1 MSVFEVIRDE
11 RLGLVERLRALPD
24 EAWATPSLCAG
35 WSVHHVVAHL
45 ATPFSVTR
53 GRFALEVVRSRG
65 IAGAMDRI
73 ARRLHGRPTGELL
86 ALLEQNA
93 GSTFRPPGMPAAAP
107 LTDIVAH
114 GADIRWALGDG
125 HDDWGRPARLAPVL
139 DFLVSS
145 RAHAGFVPVS
155 RLRGLRLVATDQ
167 DWAHGTGREVKGPSL
182 ALAMAVLGR
191 PAALPSLHGEGVEAL
206 RP

>member
-1 MSVFEVIRDE
+1 VAVFGVIRDE
-11 RLGLVERLRALPD
+11 RLGLVERLRGLPA

-45 ATPFSVTR
+45 VTPFSVTP
-53 GRFALEVVRSRG
+53 AQLAVEVVRGRG
-65 IAGAMDRI
+65 IGGAMDRI
-73 ARRLHGRPTGELL
+73 ARRLQSRPTDDLL
-86 ALLEQNA
+86 AMLEANA

-125 HDDWGRPARLAPVL
+125 HGDWGQPARLAPVL
-139 DFLVSS
+139 DFLVSP
-145 RAHAGFVPVS
+145 RAHAGFVPVN
-155 RLRGLRLVATDQ
+155 RLKGLRLVAADQ
-167 DWAHGTGREVKGPSL
+167 DWAHGTGREVRGPSL

-191 PAALPSLHGEGVEAL
+191 PAALPSVQGDGVEAL
-206 RP
+206 RA